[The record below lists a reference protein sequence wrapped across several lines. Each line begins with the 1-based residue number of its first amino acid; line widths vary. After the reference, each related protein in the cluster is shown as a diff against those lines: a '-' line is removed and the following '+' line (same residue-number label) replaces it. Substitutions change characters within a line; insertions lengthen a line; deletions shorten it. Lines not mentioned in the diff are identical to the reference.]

1 VNAATT
7 RRLLSLHPWAG
18 LILSLN
24 VLLFAVTGLLLIF
37 HEEIDELVAAK
48 FEPPAAAQ
56 PISLSQ
62 AIGVAQSKY
71 TGSHAVY
78 VSRDLEHPQHVYVGL
93 SREARTLED
102 AKPFRVDLASGQLDS
117 RDLEESFVAIVF
129 RLHAQLLAGPI
140 GSIVVGVV
148 GLAMLLVLVTG
159 AVVYGPMMK
168 KFVYGTLRRDKHR
181 RNLLAD
187 VHKLLGV
194 STFGWLALVVAT
206 GILLSFGGILLQL
219 YSQNE
224 LRALSQADQGAA
236 VVEGASSIDE
246 AVHTAERGAAGR
258 RWTIAIL
265 PGSDLSSPRR
275 FSILLSGTAGL
286 DKRMLSIS
294 LVDASNPSAAS
305 WHELPLYLKALLVS
319 EPLHFGDYGGLP
331 LRLLWAL
338 FTVAL
343 IVLAGSGVY
352 TFFAGRQSAARN
364 TTEPLELSGS
374 ATTREAAE

>member
-7 RRLLSLHPWAG
+7 RRLLSLHRWAG

-56 PISLSQ
+56 PISLRQ

-71 TGSHAVY
+71 QGSHAVY
-78 VSRDLEHPQHVYVGL
+78 VSRDLEQPQHVFVGL
-93 SREARTLED
+93 ARQSRTLED

-117 RDLEESFVAIVF
+117 RDLEESFVAVVF
-129 RLHAQLLAGPI
+129 RLHAQLLAGPL

-168 KFVYGTLRRDKHR
+168 KFAYGTLRRDKHR

-206 GILLSFGGILLQL
+206 GILLSFGGILLQR

-224 LRALSQADQGAA
+224 LRALSRADQGAA
-236 VVEGASSIDE
+236 IVEGTPSIDE

-265 PGSDLSSPRR
+265 PGADLSSPRR
-275 FSILLSGTAGL
+275 FSVLLSGTTGL

-294 LVDASNPSAAS
+294 LVDASAPSVAS

-352 TFFAGRQSAARN
+352 TFFAGRKSTARS
-364 TTEPLELSGS
+364 TSESIEVSG
-374 ATTREAAE
+374 ATSGAAE